1 MAETPSSSVVQLPS
15 ATATSRTLGLVSAAA
30 AAKAAASDAR
40 VSVSRG
46 VGEAHESP
54 TRLQREGASHG
65 DCSYSSSSLSPS
77 T

>member
-15 ATATSRTLGLVSAAA
+15 VTTSRTCGLVSSSA

-40 VSVSRG
+40 VSASRA

-65 DCSYSSSSLSPS
+65 DSSNSSSSLSPS